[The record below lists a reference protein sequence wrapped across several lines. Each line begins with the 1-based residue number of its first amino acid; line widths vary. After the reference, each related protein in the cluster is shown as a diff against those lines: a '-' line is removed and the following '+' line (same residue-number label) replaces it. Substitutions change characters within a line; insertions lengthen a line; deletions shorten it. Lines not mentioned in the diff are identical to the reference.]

1 MIFNN
6 VFNDLNPAQC
16 NALLSCLVFQEKSN
30 EMPKL
35 TEDLMQPLRMM
46 QDMARRIAQVT
57 DKTDGKVS
65 PRTQPFLGDFV
76 EHELPHRE
84 FLSIFGIP
92 DEQSQI

>member
-1 MIFNN
+1 MRFYFSADELLLTEMIFNN

-57 DKTDGKVS
+57 DKSDGI
-65 PRTQPFLGDFV
+65 FLRMRV
-76 EHELPHRE
+76 VQWNLR
-84 FLSIFGIP
+84 
-92 DEQSQI
+92 